1 MRITVLV
8 STRNRRAKLLRMI
21 ASLPSSAAGREVRP
35 LVVCDGD
42 EATFR
47 ALPVPIATLLVPEW
61 SGQTRCRNLALERIR
76 GPVVYATD
84 DIVFRPGAIEAAA
97 AQMGILFP
105 AWDGVV
111 GFTQEG
117 NRFNP
122 AGVALVGEPFIAR
135 YPGRHLFFDGYFHFA
150 AQEVHRAALKLGLF
164 SLCSK
169 AVVYHYHPNH
179 HSEEMDRTHQDARIH
194 KARDMA
200 LKSRREAAGL
210 TWGISA

>member
-8 STRNRRAKLLRMI
+8 STRNRMAKLTRMLE
-21 ASLPSSAAGREVRP
+21 SLPESAGAIEVRP

-42 EATFR
+42 EATYR
-47 ALPVPIATLLVPEW
+47 ALPVGVASLPVPQW
-61 SGQTRCRNLALERIR
+61 RGQTFCRNLALERIR

-84 DIVFRPGAIEAAA
+84 DITFKPGAIEAAA
-97 AQMGILFP
+97 AEMARLFP

-135 YPGRHLFFDGYFHFA
+135 YPRRHLFFEGYFHFA
-150 AQEVHRAALKLGLF
+150 AQEVHRAAVMLGLF
-164 SLCSK
+164 SLCAG
-169 AVVYHYHPNH
+169 AVVYHYHPDH
-179 HSEEMDRTHQDARIH
+179 HHKELDQTHWDARSR
-194 KARDMA
+194 KTRDMA

-210 TWGISA
+210 TWGIAS

>member
-8 STRNRRAKLLRMI
+8 STRNRKAKLLRML
-21 ASLPSSAAGREVRP
+21 ASLPETAGAREVRP

-42 EATFR
+42 EATYR
-47 ALPVPIATLLVPEW
+47 SLPVGVPTLLVPEW

-84 DIVFRPGAIEAAA
+84 DIVFKAGSIEAAA
-97 AQMGILFP
+97 AEMDRLFP

-135 YPGRHLFFDGYFHFA
+135 YPRRHLFFDGYFHFA
-150 AQEVHRAALKLGLF
+150 AQEVHRAASKLGLF
-164 SLCSK
+164 SLSAA
-169 AVVYHYHPNH
+169 AVIYHYHPAH
-179 HSEEMDRTHQDARIH
+179 HPEEGDQTHLDARAH

-200 LKSRREAAGL
+200 LKSRREAHNI

>member
-8 STRNRRAKLLRMI
+8 STRNRMPKLLRMLGTI
-21 ASLPSSAAGREVRP
+21 PASAMGLEVRP

-42 EATFR
+42 EATYR
-47 ALPVPIATLLVPEW
+47 SLPVGVPSLLVPEW
-61 SGQTRCRNLALERIR
+61 SGQTFCRNLALERIQ
-76 GPVVYATD
+76 GPVIYATD
-84 DIVFRPGAIEAAA
+84 DVVFKPGAVEAAGA
-97 AQMGILFP
+97 AMAKHFP

-122 AGVALVGEPFIAR
+122 AGIALVGEPFLAR
-135 YPGRHLFFDGYFHFA
+135 YPRRHLFFDGYFHFA
-150 AQEVHRAALKLGLF
+150 AQEVHRAAAKLGLF
-164 SLCSK
+164 FLSRL
-169 AVVYHYHPNH
+169 AVVYHFHPAH
-179 HSEEMDRTHQDARIH
+179 HLEEIDQTHIDARVR

-200 LKSRREAAGL
+200 LKSRREAQGL

>member
-8 STRNRRAKLLRMI
+8 STRNRLGKLRRML
-21 ASLPSSAAGREVRP
+21 ATLPAEAGEYEVRP

-42 EATFR
+42 ETTYR
-47 ALPVPIATLLVPEW
+47 SLPVDVATLLVPSW
-61 SGQTRCRNLALERIR
+61 RGQTYCRNLALERTQ

-84 DIVFRPGAIEAAA
+84 DILFRPGAIEAAA
-97 AQMGILFP
+97 AEMARLFP
-105 AWDGVV
+105 AWDGVI

-122 AGVALVGEPFIAR
+122 AGVALVGEPFIVR
-135 YPGRHLFFDGYFHFA
+135 YPRRHVFFDGYFHFA

-164 SLCSK
+164 SLCAG
-169 AVVYHYHPNH
+169 AVVYHFHPANH
-179 HSEEMDRTHQDARIH
+179 PGEVDQTHMDARLR

-200 LKSRREAAGL
+200 LKSRREKAGL
-210 TWGISA
+210 TWGLSG

>member
-8 STRNRRAKLLRMI
+8 STRNRLKKLQRMLE
-21 ASLPSSAAGREVRP
+21 SLPASASGREVRP

-42 EATFR
+42 EATYR
-47 ALPVPIATLLVPEW
+47 TLPVGIATLLVPEW

-84 DIVFRPGAIEAAA
+84 DIVFKPGAIEAAA
-97 AQMGILFP
+97 AEMDRLFP

-150 AQEVHRAALKLGLF
+150 AQEVHRAASKLGLF
-164 SLCSK
+164 SLSAK
-169 AVVYHYHPNH
+169 AVVYHYHPAH
-179 HSEEMDRTHQDARIH
+179 HREELDRTHQDARRW
-194 KARDMA
+194 KTRDMA